1 MKHFI
6 KSILLIVILSCFQVS
21 GHAQIFELIRL
32 VTSEVIKAMD
42 LEVQKQQNQV
52 LAMQVSQKMLENGL
66 SENKLSEIEGWLQ
79 KQKDLYS
86 EYYASLKKVNG
97 VIQDYQKITAIISK
111 QEVLSKLYNQTKQ
124 SILSDSKL
132 DASTRSDLIKI
143 MDELMAKG
151 LDGIERLATAL
162 SKGAVSVSD
171 GGRLAIIKNCF
182 KELDMAYKDLS
193 AISRSIQQS
202 AYLKSQND
210 NDTKTIKKAYGL

>member
-1 MKHFI
+1 MI
-6 KSILLIVILSCFQVS
+6 
-21 GHAQIFELIRL
+21 
-32 VTSEVIKAMD
+32 
-42 LEVQKQQNQV
+42 
-52 LAMQVSQKMLENGL
+52 
-66 SENKLSEIEGWLQ
+66 
-79 KQKDLYS
+79 
-86 EYYASLKKVNG
+86 KKVNG